1 MTRATR
7 PALETVYGQLPDP
20 KVVVAIGS
28 CPATC
33 NVFAGSPVVEGPLEQ
48 IVPVDIYVPG
58 CPPRPHAII
67 GGIAQAIEYLAHY
80 RERPSGGKR

>member
-1 MTRATR
+1 M
-7 PALETVYGQLPDP
+7 PEP

-33 NVFAGSPVVEGPLEQ
+33 NVFAGSPCIDGPVDK

-67 GGIAQAIEYLAHY
+67 EGISQAIEKLAL
-80 RERPSGGKR
+80 RKSGAMAGVK